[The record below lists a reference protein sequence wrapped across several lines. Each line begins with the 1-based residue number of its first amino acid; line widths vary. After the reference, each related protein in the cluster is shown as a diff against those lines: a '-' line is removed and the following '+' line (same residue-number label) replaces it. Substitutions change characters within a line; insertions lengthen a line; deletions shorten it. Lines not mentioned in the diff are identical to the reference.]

1 MGSWVHRSMGSWAL
15 LVCACLTAMPAQ
27 AQERRKVYIDQDCA
41 GPGGTDMQAILA
53 ILNAPDTDVLG
64 IGVLTGD
71 QWRDEEIQH
80 TLRLLEI
87 VLRDPVDGVVE
98 RRPAARRHL
107 EPRRRRRLGGA
118 RHFEAAQTCAL

>member
-1 MGSWVHRSMGSWAL
+1 MARAPACLAL
-15 LVCACLTAMPAQ
+15 GLSVAVCAALIVPAQ

-41 GPGGTDMQAILA
+41 GPGGSDMQAILA

-80 TLRLLEI
+80 TLRLLEM
-87 VLRDPVDGVVE
+87 LRAE
-98 RRPAARRHL
+98 
-107 EPRRRRRLGGA
+107 
-118 RHFEAAQTCAL
+118 C